1 MRTAVVDAN
10 ELKAVIRKKLE
21 EGADA
26 FLCLVD
32 EEGSAVPALVTVA
45 DSPDLERVSVSGARY
60 PLGKLLIELLREY
73 PGRRFAVLARGCDER
88 ALVEL
93 AKLEQVDLD
102 RVELVGLAC
111 SAEEA
116 KACGCRK
123 PYPSRVHLGETA
135 EPAPEREAIEELES
149 LSDRERLR
157 FWEEHFS
164 RCIKCYGCRNVCPMC
179 FCEDCALENPQL
191 VEPGVVPP
199 EFPSFH
205 LIRALDMAGRCV
217 DCGLCEEAC
226 PAGIPLR
233 SLYRRM
239 QEVMEERFGY
249 RPGEDPGRRN
259 PLSELGTEEEIKKIL
274 GSGLE
279 S

>member
-111 SAEEA
+111 SAEAA
-116 KACGCRK
+116 KACGWRK
-123 PYPSRVHLGETA
+123 PYARRVHLGETA

>member
-1 MRTAVVDAN
+1 
-10 ELKAVIRKKLE
+10 
-21 EGADA
+21 
-26 FLCLVD
+26 
-32 EEGSAVPALVTVA
+32 
-45 DSPDLERVSVSGARY
+45 
-60 PLGKLLIELLREY
+60 
-73 PGRRFAVLARGCDER
+73 
-88 ALVEL
+88 
-93 AKLEQVDLD
+93 
-102 RVELVGLAC
+102 VGLAC
-111 SAEEA
+111 SQEEA
-116 KACGCRK
+116 RSCGCRQ
-123 PYPSRVHLGETA
+123 PYPRRVDLGERA
-135 EPAPEREAIEELES
+135 EPSPSREVTEEVES
-149 LSDRERLR
+149 LPPSGRLR

-164 RCIKCYGCRNVCPMC
+164 RCIKCYGCRNICPMC

-249 RPGEDPGRRN
+249 RPGEDPERRN
-259 PLSELGTEEEIKKIL
+259 PLSELGSEEEIKQIL

-279 S
+279 F

>member
-1 MRTAVVDAN
+1 MRAAAVDAN
-10 ELKAVIRKKLE
+10 ELKAIIRKKLE
-21 EGADA
+21 GGVDA
-26 FLCLVD
+26 FLCLVE
-32 EEGSAVPALVTVA
+32 EEGSTVPALIT
-45 DSPDLERVSVSGARY
+45 DPDAEELERVTLGGTRY
-60 PLGKLLIELLREY
+60 PLSKLLAGLLRDH
-73 PGRRFAVLARGCDER
+73 PGRFAVLVRGCDER

-93 AKLEQVDLD
+93 AKLEQVDPG

-111 SAEEA
+111 SEEEA
-116 KACGCRK
+116 RACGCRQ
-123 PYPSRVHLGETA
+123 PFPGRVDLGERV
-135 EPAPEREAIEELES
+135 EPAPSRAVIEEVES
-149 LSDRERLR
+149 LSERERLR

-179 FCEDCALENPQL
+179 FCEDCALEDPQL
-191 VEPGVVPP
+191 VRSGVIPP

-259 PLSELGTEEEIKKIL
+259 PLSELGTEEEVKRLL
-274 GSGLE
+274 GSDL
-279 S
+279 

>member
-1 MRTAVVDAN
+1 MEV
-10 ELKAVIRKKLE
+10 LKSLIRKKLE

-26 FLCLVD
+26 FLCLVE
-32 EEGSAVPALVTVA
+32 EEGSPVPALITDPA
-45 DSPDLERVSVSGARY
+45 SPQLESLTPGDTRY
-60 PLGKLLIELLREY
+60 PLTKLLIDLLRQY
-73 PGRRFAVLARGCDER
+73 PERRFAVLVRGCDER

-111 SAEEA
+111 SEEEA
-116 KACGCRK
+116 RACGCRL
-123 PYPSRVHLGETA
+123 PYPSRVDLGERV
-135 EPAPEREAIEELES
+135 EPAPDRGVVEEVAS
-149 LSDRERLR
+149 LPDAERLR

-191 VEPGVVPP
+191 VKPGVIPP

-205 LIRALDMAGRCV
+205 IIRALDMAGRCV

-226 PAGIPLR
+226 PAGVPLR
-233 SLYRRM
+233 ALYRRM

-249 RPGEDPGRRN
+249 RPGEDPDRRN
-259 PLSELGTEEEIKKIL
+259 PLSELEM

-279 S
+279 F

>member
-1 MRTAVVDAN
+1 ME
-10 ELKAVIRKKLE
+10 ELRSLIRKKLE

-26 FLCLVD
+26 FLCLVE
-32 EEGSAVPALVTVA
+32 EEGSPVPALVTDPA
-45 DSPDLERVSVSGARY
+45 SPDLERVTVGEARY

-73 PGRRFAVLARGCDER
+73 PDARFAVLVRGCDER

-93 AKLEQVDLD
+93 AKLEQVDLE

-111 SAEEA
+111 SQEEA
-116 KACGCRK
+116 RSCGCRQ
-123 PYPSRVHLGETA
+123 PYPRRVDLGERA
-135 EPAPEREAIEELES
+135 EPSPSREVTEEVES
-149 LSDRERLR
+149 LPPSGRLR

-164 RCIKCYGCRNVCPMC
+164 RCIKCYGCRNICPMC

-249 RPGEDPGRRN
+249 RPGEDPERRN
-259 PLSELGTEEEIKKIL
+259 PLSELGSEEEIKQIL

-279 S
+279 F